1 MLAKS
6 KIVKG
11 GKISIPA
18 VYRKSLKLKE
28 GDEIVFNLNNN
39 ELTLTPIKTN
49 LQKVREMVNQYHDPN
64 ISLVDKLIAERRAEA
79 KNE

>member
-11 GKISIPA
+11 GKVSIPA
-18 VYRKSLKLKE
+18 VYRKFLQLKE

-39 ELTLTPIKTN
+39 ELTLVPIKGT
-49 LQKVREMVNQYHDPN
+49 LQKVREMINKYHDPN
-64 ISLVDKLIAERRAEA
+64 ISLVDKLITERRLEA

>member
-1 MLAKS
+1 MLAKA

-18 VYRKSLKLKE
+18 IYRKSLHLKE
-28 GDEIVFNLNNN
+28 GDEVIFNLNNN
-39 ELTLTPIKTN
+39 ELTLIPIKAN
-49 LQKVREMVNQYHDPN
+49 LQKIREMINKYHTPK
-64 ISLVDKLIAERRAEA
+64 ISLAEKLIAERRAEA

>member
-1 MLAKS
+1 MLAKA

-18 VYRKSLKLKE
+18 IYRKVLHLKE
-28 GDEIVFNLNNN
+28 GDEMVFNLNNN
-39 ELTLTPIKTN
+39 ELTLTPIKAN
-49 LQKVREMVNQYHDPN
+49 LKKVQEMINKYHSAD
-64 ISLVDKLIAERRAEA
+64 ISLVDKLIAERRVEA